1 MRGGW
6 DVISMTLIGAWWLVP
21 DGLVCVPPGI
31 FTHKFISQIG
41 AAKKNKNA
49 DASLT
54 LTDSK
59 HIKPVYCFKKTF
71 IVTVLVNHLIRYL
84 TE

>member
-1 MRGGW
+1 
-6 DVISMTLIGAWWLVP
+6 MTLIGAWWLIP

-31 FTHKFISQIG
+31 FTHFTDWCSK
-41 AAKKNKNA
+41 KKNKNA

-59 HIKPVYCFKKTF
+59 QIKPVYCFIYLFRKVVLNC